1 MYLCCLAPTKCHG
14 PAFPHIFCVNPV
26 MFCKNSLQHSQKK
39 ILLDQAVVCTQRKIK
54 HSSKAWLLS
63 SALCSQYVYE
73 LLKWVKCTRL
83 CRLKLDKAGFH
94 VGLQEG
100 GEEAAGWKLCCQ
112 GGEQWER
119 TRAAHKVRSTTKGIV
134 CLWGCLAVLVFSFLQ
149 AALRQQRVST
159 QQSKWKAFLWC
170 LHL

>member
-1 MYLCCLAPTKCHG
+1 MDLPLISTYFLCQSCN
-14 PAFPHIFCVNPV
+14 V
-26 MFCKNSLQHSQKK
+26 LQKKACNIAKKK

-119 TRAAHKVRSTTKGIV
+119 TREAQKVRSTTKSII

-149 AALRQQRVST
+149 AELGSREWAHNRASEQPFCDVCT
-159 QQSKWKAFLWC
+159 YK
-170 LHL
+170 